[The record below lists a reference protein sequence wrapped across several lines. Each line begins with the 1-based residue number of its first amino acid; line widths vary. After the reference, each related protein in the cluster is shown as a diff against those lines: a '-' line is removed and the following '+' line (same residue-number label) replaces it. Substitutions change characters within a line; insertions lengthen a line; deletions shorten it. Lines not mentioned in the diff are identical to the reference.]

1 MSVSAAA
8 DDVSLSGLEP
18 NTNGDKIMGR
28 DLRVMT
34 TRVADITHNE
44 PCLSVIDTD
53 WDHYNESDAGPDIR
67 RHYII
72 RKSDTSR
79 WWHFP
84 PEQDEN
90 RKYCIE
96 DWLLC
101 PF

>member
-44 PCLSVIDTD
+44 PWLSVIDTSG
-53 WDHYNESDAGPDIR
+53 DHYNESRSRHPQTLHHQEIR
-67 RHYII
+67 HLEMMTL
-72 RKSDTSR
+72 ST
-79 WWHFP
+79 
-84 PEQDEN
+84 
-90 RKYCIE
+90 
-96 DWLLC
+96 
-101 PF
+101 